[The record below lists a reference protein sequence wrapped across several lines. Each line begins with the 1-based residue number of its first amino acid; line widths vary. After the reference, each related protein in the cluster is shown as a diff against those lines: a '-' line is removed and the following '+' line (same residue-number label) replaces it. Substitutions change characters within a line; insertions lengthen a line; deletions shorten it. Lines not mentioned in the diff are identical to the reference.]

1 MQSNL
6 RNKFK
11 AVDDSSGFFNIR
23 YRQTTELLFFALSM
37 RINTLLTSAHLFH
50 IFACLDQEIMMHKD
64 GLEINI

>member
-11 AVDDSSGFFNIR
+11 AVDDSSGFFDLK
-23 YRQTTELLFFALSM
+23 YRQTTELLCFFALSM

-50 IFACLDQEIMMHKD
+50 ILVCLDQKMMVHIQRWF
-64 GLEINI
+64 GN